1 MIATILPGSSN
12 FHAVGYNERKVAKGV
27 ARMLEM
33 QNFGT
38 LGTFDKPTSEELVT
52 YLQEY
57 TSRNTRIE
65 KAQFH
70 VAFSCKGHEM
80 TRDRTIGLCPPL
92 PVRNGI
98 WRGRTTLVGLFP
110 L

>member
-38 LGTFDKPTSEELVT
+38 LGTFGKPTPEELVT
-52 YLQEY
+52 YFQEY
-57 TSRNTRIE
+57 TSRNTRIQ

-70 VAFSCKGHEM
+70 VAFSWQNYWTSPTAIFQKWDME
-80 TRDRTIGLCPPL
+80 RKDNPY
-92 PVRNGI
+92 
-98 WRGRTTLVGLFP
+98 
-110 L
+110 